1 MAGGWCSFCP
11 TSICPK
17 AAAAKMPR
25 KRILH
30 PEEQELWRVVAR
42 TANPLHAQKAN
53 LAPSAPTSPEP
64 PKLTAPKPPMADTSR
79 LRGVKLGAAAK
90 MSSAAQFAPNIGQN
104 LANAPLRM
112 DAKTH
117 GKMTRG
123 KLLPEARIDLH
134 GMTLDQ
140 AQPALISFILR
151 THSAGLR
158 LVLVITGKGGKTRA
172 DHGPIPQRTGV
183 LRAQVPHWL
192 HQAPLAPLILQVTEA
207 HASHGGGGALYV
219 YLSRR

>member
-1 MAGGWCSFCP
+1 MIIWP
-11 TSICPK
+11 Q
-17 AAAAKMPR
+17 AAAANMPR

-42 TANPLHAQKAN
+42 TAKPLHVQKAN
-53 LAPSAPTSPEP
+53 LAPSVSPSLEP
-64 PKLTAPKPPMADTSR
+64 PKITEPKPPMADTSR

-90 MSSAAQFAPNIGQN
+90 MSSAAQFAPSIGQN

-123 KLLPEARIDLH
+123 KLVPEARIDLH

-140 AQPALISFILR
+140 AHPALNGFILR
-151 THSAGLR
+151 AHGAGMR
-158 LVLVITGKGGKTRA
+158 LVLVITGKGGKPRA
-172 DHGPIPQRTGV
+172 DHGPIPQHTGV
-183 LRAQVPHWL
+183 LRKQVPNWL

-207 HASHGGGGALYV
+207 HVSHGGGGALYV

>member
-1 MAGGWCSFCP
+1 
-11 TSICPK
+11 
-17 AAAAKMPR
+17 MPR

-30 PEEQELWRVVAR
+30 PEEQELWRNVAR
-42 TANPLHAQKAN
+42 TAKPLHVQRAN
-53 LAPSAPTSPEP
+53 LARLEPQQDEP
-64 PKLTAPKPPMADTSR
+64 PKPSAPKPPMADTSR
-79 LRGVKLGAAAK
+79 LRGFKLGAAAK
-90 MSSAAQFAPNIGQN
+90 MSSSAQFAPSIGQN

-151 THSAGLR
+151 AHGAGMR
-158 LVLVITGKGGKTRA
+158 LVLVITGKGGRQRA
-172 DHGPIPQRTGV
+172 DQGPIPQRTGV
-183 LRAQVPHWL
+183 LRVQVPHWL

>member
-1 MAGGWCSFCP
+1 
-11 TSICPK
+11 
-17 AAAAKMPR
+17 MPR

-30 PEEQELWRVVAR
+30 PEEQELWRNVAR
-42 TANPLHAQKAN
+42 TAKPLHAQRAN
-53 LAPSAPTSPEP
+53 LARLEPQQDEP
-64 PKLTAPKPPMADTSR
+64 PKPSAPKPPMADTSR
-79 LRGVKLGAAAK
+79 LRGIKLGAAVK
-90 MSSAAQFAPNIGQN
+90 MSSSAQFAPSIGQN

-151 THSAGLR
+151 AHGAGMR
-158 LVLVITGKGGKTRA
+158 LVLVITGKGGRLRA
-172 DHGPIPQRTGV
+172 DQGPIPQRTGV
-183 LRAQVPHWL
+183 LRVQVPHWL